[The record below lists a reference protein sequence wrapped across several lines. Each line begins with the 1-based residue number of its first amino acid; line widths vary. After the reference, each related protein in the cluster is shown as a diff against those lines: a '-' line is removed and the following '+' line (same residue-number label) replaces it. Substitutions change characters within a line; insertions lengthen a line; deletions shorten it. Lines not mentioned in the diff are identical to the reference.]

1 MRGLRRVGSQTRVMR
16 LLPTDAVQQV
26 LRGAPGECMTH
37 VPVAGK
43 AVMDKGFP
51 CMCICLCPNRHY
63 RVDVFVC
70 KPCTEKAQENPLRHG
85 ETVDV

>member
-1 MRGLRRVGSQTRVMR
+1 
-16 LLPTDAVQQV
+16 
-26 LRGAPGECMTH
+26 MTH
-37 VPVAGK
+37 APVAGK

-85 ETVDV
+85 EAVDV